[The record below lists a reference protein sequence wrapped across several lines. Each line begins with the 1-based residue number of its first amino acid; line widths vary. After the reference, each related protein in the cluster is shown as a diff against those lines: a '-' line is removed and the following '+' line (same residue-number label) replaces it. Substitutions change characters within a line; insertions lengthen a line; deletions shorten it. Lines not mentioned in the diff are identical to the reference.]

1 MGSFFHS
8 HLRSS
13 KPMWNWEFE
22 NGVPDANVPMRILDK
37 HNMIK
42 KYQEMAY
49 IYSYL
54 VIKMWPSRNMIMRT
68 SSNINP
74 LMDFY
79 GFLWMFMD
87 FEVCHALCIQRSFRT
102 GSSQSSLWG
111 LALHITWRR
120 KSCEDMAMAPR
131 CHVFLG
137 CWKVKNFN
145 SVWGFSLKIS
155 WTNWNIYIWFSM
167 G

>member
-8 HLRSS
+8 HLQSS
-13 KPMWNWEFE
+13 KPMWNWGFE

-49 IYSYL
+49 IYSYI

-74 LMDFY
+74 LMDFFADFY
-79 GFLWMFMD
+79 GFLWILRCAMRYASNVPFGLG
-87 FEVCHALCIQRSFRT
+87 VPSR
-102 GSSQSSLWG
+102 LWG

-131 CHVFLG
+131 RHVWVLEG
-137 CWKVKNFN
+137 EELQL
-145 SVWGFSLKIS
+145 SLRLQPE
-155 WTNWNIYIWFSM
+155 NIPSGYLT
-167 G
+167 